1 MSSWDFSWTDV
12 CPSGLRPWVKDYN
25 DLAPCFQE
33 ICLQLPILVLFAV
46 LSSYYYGSH
55 FRLVSRNSV
64 QRRSIRLRIAAS
76 FALGLIP
83 VLKVF
88 YLLRIHGKIY
98 PIDVLLS
105 CVQFVAWAVHIGFL
119 ASSLKRGSLSHRGPL
134 AIIVLWTSL
143 LALTGIWVHTNI
155 RSDYWLWYV
164 ADLVVFISYGS
175 TLIAPG
181 NAYYIRVQRTA
192 DEERQA
198 LLSQTYTRFLEDI
211 DESVLGPI
219 EDDANFLSK
228 LTFYWVRPLIT
239 KAVAG
244 KLKTNEDL
252 FDLPECLIMN
262 LIVDKLQRHIAVV
275 GSLFKA
281 LHRSFGW
288 EFYLIGLLRLL
299 ADLSG
304 FAGPILLGGLLRS
317 ENFVGNGTMPSNDN
331 CDTCSAF
338 DFRPYYYALG
348 LLLATLISCFAG
360 VHFNWR
366 MTLVS
371 TKMRMSLVTA
381 IYRKSLVAKGLQ
393 NARPEI
399 LNLMS
404 TDTDRIVNSCIS
416 FHSFWSIPFQLF
428 TTLYLLYTQIG
439 LAFLAG
445 VIFAI
450 ILIPINRAIA
460 MKIGQLSQGLMTA
473 KDGRIAITTETIGG
487 AKHIKMNAWEDV
499 FISKIERIRREEVG
513 FLSRRKY
520 LDALCVYFWAT
531 TPVLVCLL
539 TFGTSVLLG
548 STLTAATTYTSVALL
563 NMLIGPLNAF
573 PWVLNG
579 LTEAWVSLKRVQELI
594 DLPDINLTEY
604 YKPLHQT
611 ETAYSGAS
619 RRPVVIAIKD
629 GHFEFEIQRSRK
641 ELGLIQEDIVDF
653 RFLNL
658 NLQIR
663 QGDVVCLEGPVGGG
677 KTSLLEVILANFK
690 CTQGVVAI
698 SSMDEGFGY
707 VAQTPWLQRG
717 TIRENILWGEMYDDS
732 RYKAVIH
739 ACALNY
745 DLHLLKGDST
755 GVGEQGRTL
764 SGGQRARIALARA
777 IYQNKQI
784 YLLDDILSALDAH
797 VASHIVRHCIFGLL
811 KDKTRIIVSQHP
823 SVLTR
828 ANQILHVEHGVVSQS
843 DITATGSMM
852 SECEDE
858 GDDLSPSLN
867 VEYEPNTPLKD
878 GDNLSV
884 DSVMADESREFGHL
898 DRKVLG
904 VYWQA
909 MGRSLGFWVVVSVL
923 LMQLSRNLSDAWLA
937 YWVGASSPAPA
948 PPNNGTIPDLDQPQ
962 EDISPFWSMSTFQS
976 VLSMVRDFASS
987 WIGGIDH
994 QTELADEL
1002 QQEALFGEA
1011 ENKTLTMY
1019 YLGVFT
1025 GLAVGN
1031 SLITLVRAFLFAYA
1045 GIKAAK
1051 CIHDKLLYSVVYT
1064 KFQFFDV
1071 APLGRILNRFS
1082 SDVYTIDDSLPFILN
1097 ILLAQFFGLLGALA
1111 ISLYAMP
1118 WLGLLVIPL
1127 CPIYLT
1133 LQNQYRYASRDI
1145 KRLSSNALSP
1155 LYAHFT
1161 ETLQGMATIR
1171 AMRGEPRFRKNFLFK
1186 LSESIKAQLSASAA
1200 QQWLGLRLQL
1210 LGAFLVGGAGLLAA
1224 ITSAHLTSPEM
1235 VGLTISYAL
1244 SITGL
1249 LSGLLNAVSE
1259 TEQELV
1265 AIERV
1270 NQYCELKEEVN
1281 YEGSADPPFGWPYQ
1295 GVVIFDDVYLSYR
1308 EHLPMALKGLSM
1320 HITSCE
1326 RIGIV
1331 GRTGAGK
1338 SSILAAIMRV
1348 TPLARGAITIDCVN
1362 IATLPL
1368 DVLRSRIA
1376 VVSQDPF
1383 LFNGTIRENLDPRGL
1398 HLDSEIW
1405 EAITCCLASPLV
1417 QALGGLSAKLNPSGS
1432 NLSAGQKQLLCLTRA
1447 LLKKSKIV
1455 LIDEGT
1461 ANLDFEAESAIQL
1474 VLKNAFR
1481 GRTVV
1486 LIAHRLN
1493 GLQNTDRIIVMKE
1506 GEIAEQG
1513 SPRELARN
1521 ENSLFHSM
1529 LQEQQNTTFA
1539 KL

>member
-1 MSSWDFSWTDV
+1 MSSWEFSWTDV

-46 LSSYYYGSH
+46 FSSYYYGSH
-55 FRLVSRNSV
+55 FRLVFRSGT
-64 QRRSIRLRIAAS
+64 QRKAIRVRVAAS
-76 FALGLIP
+76 IGLGLIP
-83 VLKVF
+83 VMKIF
-88 YLLRIHGKIY
+88 YILRTHGKIY

-105 CVQFVAWAVHIGFL
+105 CVQFVAWSVHVGFL
-119 ASSLKRGSLSHRGPL
+119 VSSLKRGSLSQRGPL
-134 AIIVLWTSL
+134 GIIVLWTSL
-143 LALTGIWVHTNI
+143 LALASIWVHTNI
-155 RSDYWLWYV
+155 HSEYWVWYV
-164 ADLVVFISYGS
+164 ADLVVFGCYGV

-181 NAYYIRVQRTA
+181 NAHFIRVQRTV

-198 LLSQTYTRFLEDI
+198 LLTHTYTRFFEDI

-219 EDDANFLSK
+219 QDDANFFSRL
-228 LTFYWVRPLIT
+228 LFYWVKPLIS
-239 KAVAG
+239 KGVAG
-244 KLKTNEDL
+244 KLRKSDDL
-252 FDLPECLIMN
+252 FDLPECLNMN
-262 LIVDKLQRHIAVV
+262 RVVEKLQKQLTASA
-275 GSLFKA
+275 SLFKA
-281 LHRSFGW
+281 LHKSFGW

-317 ENFVGNGTMPSNDN
+317 ENFPNVTEPATDPD
-331 CDTCSAF
+331 CDSCQAT

-348 LLLATLISCFAG
+348 LLAATLISCFAG
-360 VHFNWR
+360 VHFNWK

-381 IYRKSLVAKGLQ
+381 IYRKSLTAKGLQ
-393 NARPEI
+393 SARPEI

-404 TDTDRIVNSCIS
+404 TDTDRIVNSCVS

-428 TTLYLLYTQIG
+428 TTLYLLYTQLG

-450 ILIPINRAIA
+450 VLIPINRQIA
-460 MKIGQLSQGLMTA
+460 LKIGQLSQGLMTA
-473 KDGRIAITTETIGG
+473 KDGRIAITSETIAG
-487 AKHIKMNAWEDV
+487 AKHIKTNAWEDV
-499 FISKIERIRREEVG
+499 FLNKIERIRAEEVG

-531 TPVLVCLL
+531 TPVLMCLL

-579 LTEAWVSLKRVQELI
+579 LAEAWVSLKRVQELI
-594 DLPDINLTEY
+594 ELPNINLSEY
-604 YKPLHQT
+604 YKPLT
-611 ETAYSGAS
+611 ETETSYSGAS
-619 RRPVVIAIKD
+619 RRPVVIAIRD
-629 GHFEFEIQRSRK
+629 GHFEFDIRRSRK
-641 ELGLIQEDIVDF
+641 EVDLVQEDIVDF
-653 RFLNL
+653 RFENL
-658 NLQIR
+658 SLQIR
-663 QGDVVCLEGPVGGG
+663 QGELICLEGPVGGG
-677 KTSLLEVILANFK
+677 KTSLLEVVLANFK
-690 CTQGVVAI
+690 CTQGVVALGNVE
-698 SSMDEGFGY
+698 EGFGY
-707 VAQTPWLQRG
+707 VAQSAWLQRG
-717 TIRENILWGEMYDDS
+717 TIRENILWGEMYDDA

-745 DLHLLKGDST
+745 DLNLLKGDGT

-764 SGGQRARIALARA
+764 SGGQRARVALARA

-811 KDKTRIIVSQHP
+811 RDKTRIIVTQHP
-823 SVLTR
+823 MVLNQ
-828 ANQILHVEHGVVSQS
+828 ANQILHVENGKVSQS
-843 DITATGSMM
+843 DITSAASLM
-852 SECEDE
+852 SDFEDDGE
-858 GDDLSPSLN
+858 DLAGTHLN
-867 VEYEPNTPLKD
+867 AEYEPQCTK
-878 GDNLSV
+878 GDDTKSL
-884 DSVMADESREFGHL
+884 DSVMAEETREFGHL

-904 VYWQA
+904 AYWSA
-909 MGRSLGFWVVVSVL
+909 TGRSLGFWVVFSVL
-923 LMQLSRNLSDAWLA
+923 LMQVSRNLTDAWLA
-937 YWVGASSPAPA
+937 YWVGASSGGV
-948 PPNNGTIPDLDQPQ
+948 PPPQPNDTLLELTDNDTIQNL
-962 EDISPFWSMSTFQS
+962 WSIGSFRS
-976 VLSMVRDFASS
+976 ILSMAQDFLSALVK
-987 WIGGIDH
+987 GVDH
-994 QTELADEL
+994 DSELAEEL
-1002 QQEALFGEA
+1002 QQEALLPEVN
-1011 ENKTLTMY
+1011 NKTLTMY
-1019 YLGVFT
+1019 YLGVYSA
-1025 GLAVGN
+1025 LAVGN
-1031 SLITLVRAFLFAYA
+1031 SLITLVRAFLFAFA
-1045 GIKAAK
+1045 GIRAAK
-1051 CIHDKLLYSVVYT
+1051 YVHDKLLKSVLYT
-1064 KFQFFDV
+1064 NFQFFDV

-1082 SDVYTIDDSLPFILN
+1082 SDVYTIDDSLPFIAN
-1097 ILLAQFFGLLGALA
+1097 ILLAQFFGLLGALS

-1127 CPIYLT
+1127 CPIYLS
-1133 LQNQYRYASRDI
+1133 LQNQYRFASRDI
-1145 KRLSSNALSP
+1145 KRLASNALSP

-1161 ETLQGMATIR
+1161 ETLQGMGTIR
-1171 AMRGEPRFRKNFLFK
+1171 AMRGEARFRRDFSFK
-1186 LSESIKAQLSASAA
+1186 LEESIKAQLSASAA

-1210 LGAFLVGGAGLLAA
+1210 LGAVLVGGAGLLAA

-1259 TEQELV
+1259 TEQEFV
-1265 AIERV
+1265 AVERV
-1270 NQYCELKEEVN
+1270 QQYCELEKEPN
-1281 YEGSADPPFGWPYQ
+1281 ADGSADPPFGWPYQ
-1295 GVVIFDDVYLSYR
+1295 GVVQFENVFLRYR
-1308 EHLPMALKGLSM
+1308 EHLACALKGFTL

-1326 RIGIV
+1326 RIGVV

-1338 SSILAAIMRV
+1338 SSVLASMLRV
-1348 TPLARGAITIDCVN
+1348 APLDQGSVTIDNVN

-1368 DVLRSRIA
+1368 DVLRSRVA
-1376 VVSQDPF
+1376 VVSQDAF

-1417 QALGGLSAKLNPSGS
+1417 QALGGLNAKLDPSGS
-1432 NLSAGQKQLLCLTRA
+1432 NLSAGQRQLLCLTRA

-1461 ANLDFEAESAIQL
+1461 ANLDCESESAIQM

-1481 GRTVV
+1481 GRTVI

-1493 GLQNTDRIIVMKE
+1493 GLQNTDRIVVMRD
-1506 GEIAEQG
+1506 GVISEQG
-1513 SPRELARN
+1513 TPRELAAN
-1521 ENSLFHSM
+1521 EESAFHSM
-1529 LQEQQNTTFA
+1529 LLEQQNTAFGQ
-1539 KL
+1539 L

>member
-1 MSSWDFSWTDV
+1 MSWEFSWTDV

-55 FRLVSRNSV
+55 FRLVFRNGV
-64 QRRSIRLRIAAS
+64 QLRSIRLRIVAS
-76 FALGLIP
+76 LGLGLVP
-83 VLKVF
+83 VLKIF
-88 YLLRIHGKIY
+88 YLLRVHDRIY

-105 CVQFVAWAVHIGFL
+105 CVQFVAWTVHIGFL
-119 ASSLKRGSLSHRGPL
+119 ISLIKRGSLSHRGPL
-134 AIIVLWTSL
+134 AIIVLWMSL

-155 RSDYWLWYV
+155 NSDYWLWYA
-164 ADLVVFISYGS
+164 ADMMIFLSYGS

-181 NAYYIRVQRTA
+181 NSHYIRVQRTA
-192 DEERQA
+192 DQERQA
-198 LLSQTYTRFLEDI
+198 LLSNTYTRFLEDV
-211 DESVLGPI
+211 DESPLGPI
-219 EDDANFLSK
+219 QDDANFLSK
-228 LTFYWVRPLIT
+228 MVFYWVRPLIT
-239 KAVAG
+239 KGVAG
-244 KLKTNEDL
+244 KLRKNDDL
-252 FDLPECLIMN
+252 FDLPECLNMN
-262 LIVDKLQRHIAVV
+262 IVVEKLQKHLNAV

-288 EFYLIGLLRLL
+288 EFYLIGILRLV

-317 ENFVGNGTMPSNDN
+317 ENFNVNGTIPNSDCDN
-331 CDTCSAF
+331 CNAM
-338 DFRPYYYALG
+338 DFRPYYYAIG
-348 LLLATLISCFAG
+348 LLLTTLISCFAG

-404 TDTDRIVNSCIS
+404 TDTDRIVSSCIS

-428 TTLYLLYTQIG
+428 TTLYLLYTQLG

-445 VIFAI
+445 VTFAI
-450 ILIPINRAIA
+450 ILIPINRQIA

-473 KDGRIAITTETIGG
+473 KDGRIAITTETISG
-487 AKHIKMNAWEDV
+487 AKHIKLNAWEDV
-499 FISKIERIRREEVG
+499 FISKIENIRREEVG
-513 FLSRRKY
+513 YLSRRKY

-531 TPVLVCLL
+531 TPVLMCLL
-539 TFGTSVLLG
+539 TFGTSVLMG

-594 DLPDINLTEY
+594 DLPNINLAEY

-611 ETAYSGAS
+611 ETAFSGNS
-619 RRPVVIAIKD
+619 QRSVVIAIKD
-629 GHFEFEIQRSRK
+629 GHFEFEVQRSRK
-641 ELGLIQEDIVDF
+641 ELDLVQEDIVDF

-658 NLQIR
+658 SLQIR
-663 QGDVVCLEGPVGGG
+663 QGELVCLEGPVGGG

-698 SSMDEGFGY
+698 SNIDEGFGY

-717 TIRENILWGEMYDDS
+717 TIRENILWGEMYDDA

-739 ACALNY
+739 ACALSY
-745 DLHLLKGDST
+745 DLNLLKGDST

-777 IYQNKQI
+777 IYQNKEI

-811 KDKTRIIVSQHP
+811 KDKTRIVVSQHP
-823 SVLTR
+823 VVMTR
-828 ANQILHVEHGVVSQS
+828 ANQILHVEGGVVSQS

-852 SECEDE
+852 SDFEDE
-858 GDDLSPSLN
+858 ADDLSPVVIS
-867 VEYEPNTPLKD
+867 EYEPNNMRVKD
-878 GDNLSV
+878 DDSRSV
-884 DSVMADESREFGHL
+884 DSVMAEESREFGHL
-898 DRKVLG
+898 DRNVLG
-904 VYWQA
+904 SYWRA
-909 MGRSLGFWVVVSVL
+909 TGRSLGFWVIVSVL
-923 LMQLSRNLSDAWLA
+923 LMQVSRNLSDAWLA
-937 YWVGASSPAPA
+937 YWVGASTPEPFQ
-948 PPNNGTIPDLDQPQ
+948 PNNGTSNSTV
-962 EDISPFWSMSTFQS
+962 EFWSLGTIQS
-976 VLSMVRDFASS
+976 VWSMALDFVSS
-987 WIGGIDH
+987 WIRGVDH
-994 QTELADEL
+994 GSHLAEGL
-1002 QQEALFGEA
+1002 QHEAQQGD
-1011 ENKTLTMY
+1011 NKTLTMY
-1019 YLGVFT
+1019 YLGIYS
-1025 GLAVGN
+1025 GLAIGN

-1051 CIHDKLLYSVVYT
+1051 SIHDKLLDSVVYT

-1082 SDVYTIDDSLPFILN
+1082 SDVYTIDDTLPFILN
-1097 ILLAQFFGLLGALA
+1097 ILLAQFFGLIGALA

-1118 WLGLLVIPL
+1118 WLGLLIIPL
-1127 CPIYLT
+1127 CPIYLS
-1133 LQNQYRYASRDI
+1133 LQNQYRFASRDI

-1171 AMRGEPRFRKNFLFK
+1171 AMRGEARFRKNFLFK
-1186 LSESIKAQLSASAA
+1186 LGESVKAQLSASAA

-1259 TEQELV
+1259 TEQEFV
-1265 AIERV
+1265 AVERV
-1270 NQYCELKEEVN
+1270 NQYCGLDEEVN
-1281 YEGSADPPFGWPYQ
+1281 SDGSADPPFGWPYQ
-1295 GVVIFDDVYLSYR
+1295 GVVIFDNVHLKYR
-1308 EHLPMALKGLSM
+1308 EHLPSALRGVSM

-1338 SSILAAIMRV
+1338 SSVLASIMRV
-1348 TPLARGAITIDCVN
+1348 APLEKGHIIVDCVN
-1362 IATLPL
+1362 VATLPL
-1368 DVLRSRIA
+1368 DVLRSRVA

-1383 LFNGTIRENLDPRGL
+1383 LFNGSIRENLDPRGL

-1417 QALGGLSAKLNPSGS
+1417 QSLGGLSAKLDPSGS

-1461 ANLDFEAESAIQL
+1461 ANLDYEAESAIQL

-1481 GRTVV
+1481 GRTVI

-1493 GLQNTDRIIVMKE
+1493 GLQNTDRIIVMKD

-1513 SPRELARN
+1513 TPRELALN
-1521 ENSLFHSM
+1521 EESLFHSM

>member
-1 MSSWDFSWTDV
+1 MSSWEFSWTDV

-33 ICLQLPILVLFAV
+33 ICLQLPMLVLFAV

-55 FRLVSRNSV
+55 FRLVFRNGV
-64 QRRSIRLRIAAS
+64 QLRSIRVRIAAS
-76 FALGLIP
+76 IALGLIP
-83 VLKVF
+83 VLKIF
-88 YLLRIHGKIY
+88 YVLRVHGRIY

-105 CVQFVAWAVHIGFL
+105 CVQFVAWTVHVGFL
-119 ASSLKRGSLSHRGPL
+119 VSSIRRGSLSHRGPL

-155 RSDYWLWYV
+155 NSDYWLWYV

-181 NAYYIRVQRTA
+181 NAHYIRVQRTA

-198 LLSQTYTRFLEDI
+198 LLSHTYTRFLEDV
-211 DESVLGPI
+211 DESALGPI
-219 EDDANFLSK
+219 QDDANFLSK
-228 LTFYWVRPLIT
+228 MVFYWVRPLIT
-239 KAVAG
+239 KGMAG
-244 KLKTNEDL
+244 KLRKNDDL
-252 FDLPECLIMN
+252 FDLPECLNMN
-262 LIVDKLQRHIAVV
+262 LVVEKLQKQLNAV

-288 EFYLIGLLRLL
+288 EFYLIGILRLL

-304 FAGPILLGGLLRS
+304 FAGPVLLGGLLRS
-317 ENFVGNGTMPSNDN
+317 ENFNGNGTVPGDDCNN
-331 CDTCSAF
+331 CNAI

-348 LLLATLISCFAG
+348 LLLTTLISCFAG

-393 NARPEI
+393 TARPEI

-428 TTLYLLYTQIG
+428 TTLYLLYTQLG

-445 VIFAI
+445 VIFAV
-450 ILIPINRAIA
+450 ILIPINRKIA

-473 KDGRIAITTETIGG
+473 KDGRIAITTETISG

-499 FISKIERIRREEVG
+499 FIGKIERIRREEVG

-531 TPVLVCLL
+531 TPVLMCLL

-579 LTEAWVSLKRVQELI
+579 LAEAWVSLKRVQELI
-594 DLPDINLTEY
+594 DLPNINFAEY

-611 ETAYSGAS
+611 ETAFSEAS

-629 GHFEFEIQRSRK
+629 GHFEFDVQRSRK

-653 RFLNL
+653 RFHNL

-663 QGDVVCLEGPVGGG
+663 QGELVCLEGPVGAG

-698 SSMDEGFGY
+698 SNVDEGFGY
-707 VAQTPWLQRG
+707 VAQSSWLQRG
-717 TIRENILWGEMYDDS
+717 TIRENILWGEMYDDA

-739 ACALNY
+739 ACALSY
-745 DLHLLKGDST
+745 DLNLLKGDST

-777 IYQNKQI
+777 IYQNKEI

-797 VASHIVRHCIFGLL
+797 VASHIVRHCIFDLL

-823 SVLTR
+823 VVMNR
-828 ANQILHVEHGVVSQS
+828 ANQILHVENGVVSQS
-843 DITATGSMM
+843 DITASGSMI
-852 SECEDE
+852 SDIEDDGE
-858 GDDLSPSLN
+858 DLSPTVN
-867 VEYEPNTPLKD
+867 MEYEPGNTARKD
-878 GDNLSV
+878 DDSHSL
-884 DSVMADESREFGHL
+884 DSVMAEESREFGHL
-898 DRKVLG
+898 DRNVLG
-904 VYWQA
+904 SYWRA
-909 MGRSLGFWVVVSVL
+909 AGRSLGFWVIVSVL
-923 LMQLSRNLSDAWLA
+923 LMQVSRNLSDAWLA
-937 YWVGASSPAPA
+937 YWVGASSPEPVL
-948 PPNNGTIPDLDQPQ
+948 PNNGTTNGTVVD
-962 EDISPFWSMSTFQS
+962 FWSFDSFQS
-976 VLSMVRDFASS
+976 VFSMIRDFVSS
-987 WIGGIDH
+987 WTQGVDH
-994 QTELADEL
+994 GSLLAEEL
-1002 QQEALFGEA
+1002 QLEALQTD
-1011 ENKTLTMY
+1011 NRTLTLY
-1019 YLGVFT
+1019 YLGIYSA
-1025 GLAVGN
+1025 LAIGN

-1051 CIHDKLLYSVVYT
+1051 CIHDKLLNSVIFT

-1097 ILLAQFFGLLGALA
+1097 ILLAQFFGLMGALA

-1118 WLGLLVIPL
+1118 WLGLLIIPL

-1171 AMRGEPRFRKNFLFK
+1171 AMRGEARFKKNFLFK
-1186 LSESIKAQLSASAA
+1186 LEESIKAQLSSSAA

-1259 TEQELV
+1259 SEQEFV
-1265 AIERV
+1265 AVERV
-1270 NQYCELKEEVN
+1270 NQYCELDKEVN

-1295 GVVIFDDVYLSYR
+1295 GVVIFENVHLKYR
-1308 EHLPMALKGLSM
+1308 EHLPLSLRGISM

-1326 RIGIV
+1326 RIGLV

-1338 SSILAAIMRV
+1338 SSILASIMRV
-1348 TPLARGAITIDCVN
+1348 APLERGTITIDCVN

-1417 QALGGLSAKLNPSGS
+1417 QALGGLNAKLDPSGS

-1461 ANLDFEAESAIQL
+1461 ANLDYEAESAIQL

-1481 GRTVV
+1481 GRTVI

-1493 GLQNTDRIIVMKE
+1493 GLQNTERIIVMKD

-1513 SPRELARN
+1513 TPRELALN
-1521 ENSLFHSM
+1521 EDTLFHSM

>member
-1 MSSWDFSWTDV
+1 MSWQFSWSDV
-12 CPSGLRPWVKDYN
+12 CPSGVRPWVKDYN
-25 DLAPCFQE
+25 ELAPCFQE

-46 LSSYYYGSH
+46 FSSFFYGCH
-55 FRLVSRNSV
+55 FRLVFRNAT
-64 QRRSIRLRIAAS
+64 QRRALRLRIAA
-76 FALGLIP
+76 AGGLGLLP

-88 YLLRIHGKIY
+88 YMIRIHGHIY

-105 CVQFVAWAVHIGFL
+105 CVQFVAWTVHIGFL
-119 ASSLKRGSLSHRGPL
+119 SSWMKRGSLSHRGPL
-134 AIIVLWTSL
+134 WLIVLWTSL
-143 LALTGIWVHTNI
+143 LALSGIWVHTNF
-155 RSDYWLWYV
+155 RSEYWIWYV
-164 ADLVVFISYGS
+164 SDFSLFVAYGC

-181 NAYYIRVQRTA
+181 NAHYLRVQRTA
-192 DEERQA
+192 DERQA
-198 LLSQTYTRFLEDI
+198 LLSHTYTRFFEDI
-211 DESVLGPI
+211 DESALGPI
-219 EDDANFLSK
+219 EDDASFLSR
-228 LTFYWVRPLIT
+228 LFFYWVKPLIA
-239 KAVAG
+239 KGVAG
-244 KLKTNEDL
+244 KLRKNDDL
-252 FDLPECLIMN
+252 FDLPECLNMN
-262 LIVDKLQRHIAVV
+262 QIVEKLQKQLNSAH
-275 GSLFKA
+275 SLFKA
-281 LHRSFGW
+281 LHKSFGW

-304 FAGPILLGGLLRS
+304 FAGPVLLGGLLRS
-317 ENFVGNGTMPSNDN
+317 ENFINGTNSSDDCEQN
-331 CDTCSAF
+331 CFTVDI
-338 DFRPYYYALG
+338 RPYYYAMG
-348 LLLATLISCFAG
+348 LMWSTLVSCFAG

-381 IYRKSLVAKGLQ
+381 IYRKSLTAKGLR
-393 NARPEI
+393 NARPDI

-416 FHSFWSIPFQLF
+416 FHSLWSIPFQLF
-428 TTLYLLYTQIG
+428 TTLYLLYTQLG

-450 ILIPINRAIA
+450 ILIPINRQIA
-460 MKIGQLSQGLMTA
+460 LKIGQLSQGLMTA
-473 KDGRIAITTETIGG
+473 KDGRISITTETITG
-487 AKHIKMNAWEDV
+487 AKHIKLNAWEDV
-499 FISKIERIRREEVG
+499 FIDKIDRIRREEVG

-531 TPVLVCLL
+531 TPVLMCLL

-594 DLPDINLTEY
+594 DLPNIDLAEY

-611 ETAYSGAS
+611 DTAFSGSS

-629 GHFEFEIQRSRK
+629 GHFEFEAQRSRK
-641 ELGLIQEDIVDF
+641 ELNLVQEDIVDF
-653 RFLNL
+653 RFVNL
-658 NLQIR
+658 NLHIR
-663 QGDVVCLEGPVGGG
+663 QGELICLEGPVGGG

-690 CTQGVVAI
+690 CTQGIVALGNA
-698 SSMDEGFGY
+698 DDGFGY
-707 VAQTPWLQRG
+707 VAQAAWLQRG
-717 TIRENILWGEMYDDS
+717 TIRENILWGEMYDDA
-732 RYKAVIH
+732 RYKSVIH

-745 DLHLLKGDST
+745 DLNMLKGDST

-777 IYQNKQI
+777 IYQNKEI

-797 VASHIVRHCIFGLL
+797 VASHIVRYCIFGLL
-811 KDKTRIIVSQHP
+811 KDKTRIIVTQHP
-823 SVLTR
+823 LVLNR
-828 ANQILHVEHGVVSQS
+828 ANQILYIEGGVVSQS
-843 DITATGSMM
+843 DITSSASLI
-852 SECEDE
+852 SDCDEE
-858 GDDLSPSLN
+858 GDSSSHNFD
-867 VEYEPNTPLKD
+867 VEYEPQSPK
-878 GDNLSV
+878 GDDDTRSL
-884 DSVMADESREFGHL
+884 DSVMAEETREFGHL

-904 VYWQA
+904 AYWRA
-909 MGRSLGFWVVVSVL
+909 MGRSLGFWVIFLVL
-923 LMQLSRNLSDAWLA
+923 LMQVSRNLTDAWLA
-937 YWVGASSPAPA
+937 YWVGASSPAA
-948 PPNNGTIPDLDQPQ
+948 VLPPVNSTLMLELNQQ
-962 EDISPFWSMSTFQS
+962 QYSSVWSQNYFQS
-976 VLSMVRDFASS
+976 FIAMARDFFVSLMKGVNHHS
-987 WIGGIDH
+987 
-994 QTELADEL
+994 QLSEEL
-1002 QQEALFGEA
+1002 QQEAFLA
-1011 ENKTLTMY
+1011 ENDNKTLTLY
-1019 YLGVFT
+1019 YLGIYSAF
-1025 GLAVGN
+1025 AVGN
-1031 SLITLVRAFLFAYA
+1031 SLITFIRAFLFAYA

-1051 CIHDKLLYSVVYT
+1051 CVHDKLLKSVIYT
-1064 KFQFFDV
+1064 KFEFFDIV
-1071 APLGRILNRFS
+1071 PLGRILNRFS
-1082 SDVYTIDDSLPFILN
+1082 SDVYTIDDSLPFIGN

-1171 AMRGEPRFRKNFLFK
+1171 AMRGEARFKRDFIFK
-1186 LSESIKAQLSASAA
+1186 LGESIKAQLSASAA

-1235 VGLTISYAL
+1235 VGLAISYSL

-1259 TEQELV
+1259 TEQEFV
-1265 AIERV
+1265 AVERV
-1270 NQYCELKEEVN
+1270 NQYCELERELN
-1281 YEGSADPPFGWPYQ
+1281 AEGTADPPFGWPYQ
-1295 GVVIFDDVYLSYR
+1295 GVVVFDDVFLRYR
-1308 EHLPMALKGLSM
+1308 EHLPHVLKGISL
-1320 HITSCE
+1320 HISSCE
-1326 RIGIV
+1326 RIGVV

-1338 SSILAAIMRV
+1338 TSVLAALLRV
-1348 TPLARGAITIDCVN
+1348 VPLAQGTVTVDNVN
-1362 IATLPL
+1362 ISTLPL
-1368 DVLRSRIA
+1368 DVVRSRIA
-1376 VVSQDPF
+1376 VISQDPF
-1383 LFNGTIRENLDPRGL
+1383 LFNGTIRENLDPRNL

-1405 EAITCCLASPLV
+1405 EAITRCLASPLV
-1417 QALGGLSAKLNPSGS
+1417 QALGGLDARLDPSGS

-1461 ANLDFEAESAIQL
+1461 ANLDFESESAIQL

-1481 GRTVV
+1481 GRTVI

-1493 GLQNTDRIIVMKE
+1493 GLQNTDKIVVMRD

-1513 SPRELARN
+1513 PPKDLAQN
-1521 ENSLFHSM
+1521 LETLFHSM
-1529 LQEQQNTTFA
+1529 LEEQHNTDFA
-1539 KL
+1539 KK